1 MELTEVERERLAK
14 LEQLRAS
21 GIEPYPL
28 RSQFVRQRIMAAEA
42 VRRALASAQDHTA
55 APTNDAH
62 EPEVAVMGRIVAR
75 RVMGKAAFLG
85 VEDASGK
92 IQFYA
97 RVGEDSLDAASFA
110 RFKELDL
117 GDFIEAKGVL
127 FVTKTGEP
135 SLRVTDWRLLAKS
148 ISPLPIAK
156 EEKQPDGSVVR
167 YSAFSDPELRYRQ
180 RYVDLAVN
188 PEVRE
193 IFVTRAK
200 IIKAIREFLDDKGFL
215 EVETP
220 ILQPIYGGAAA
231 RPFITHHN
239 QLDQDLYLRISFE
252 LYLKRL
258 IVGNLERVYEI
269 GRDFRNEGV
278 SFKHNPEFTQLEF
291 YAAYMD
297 MYDVMDLAEE
307 MLQYVARR
315 VLPPEAEGK
324 SRFRGHV
331 IHWLQPF
338 KRIKLR
344 DAILEKTGVDYAQ
357 FPDRQSLADEVV
369 RRKLLSPEL
378 IQGKP
383 WGKIIDSLIGDY
395 VEKALIEP
403 TFLYEYP
410 RDISPFA
417 KSIPGDPNTV
427 ERFEGFVGGVELCNA
442 FSELNDPFEQRQ
454 RFLEE
459 VFNAEEGEANP
470 VDEDYVRALMY
481 GMPVTGGFGMGID
494 RLVMMFTNRD
504 SIREVLL
511 FPALRQEER
520 ATAR

>member
-28 RSQFVRQRIMAAEA
+28 RSRFVRQRVMAADA
-42 VRRALASAQDHTA
+42 VRRALASAQNHTDAPENKAQETEA
-55 APTNDAH
+55 AI
-62 EPEVAVMGRIVAR
+62 MGRIVAR

-85 VEDASGK
+85 IEDASGK

-97 RVGEDSLDAASFA
+97 RVGDDSLDADSFA

-117 GDFIEAKGVL
+117 GDFIEAKGAL

-135 SLRVTDWRLLAKS
+135 TLRVTDWRLLAKS

-156 EEKQPDGSVVR
+156 EEKQPDGSVMR
-167 YSAFSDPELRYRQ
+167 HSAFSDPELRYRQ

-188 PEVRE
+188 PDVRE
-193 IFVTRAK
+193 IFVTRAR
-200 IIKAIREFLDDKGFL
+200 IIKAIREFLDSKGFL

-220 ILQPIYGGAAA
+220 VLQPIYGGAAA

-307 MLQYVARR
+307 MLQHVARQ
-315 VLPPEAEGK
+315 VLPPTAEGK
-324 SRFRGHV
+324 SQFRGHT
-331 IHWLQPF
+331 INWLQPF

-344 DAILEKTGVDYAQ
+344 DAILEKTGVDYTL
-357 FPDRQSLADEVV
+357 FPDRQSLADEVL
-369 RRKLLSPEL
+369 RRRLLTPDV
-378 IQGKP
+378 IRDKP
-383 WGKIIDSLIGDY
+383 WGKIVDSLIGDY

-417 KSIPGDPNTV
+417 KGIPGDPTTV

-442 FSELNDPFEQRQ
+442 FSELNDPLEQRQ

-459 VFNAEEGEANP
+459 AINAEEGEANP

-481 GMPVTGGFGMGID
+481 GMPATGGFGMGID

-520 ATAR
+520 ATTR

>member
-1 MELTEVERERLAK
+1 M
-14 LEQLRAS
+14 
-21 GIEPYPL
+21 
-28 RSQFVRQRIMAAEA
+28 
-42 VRRALASAQDHTA
+42 
-55 APTNDAH
+55 
-62 EPEVAVMGRIVAR
+62 
-75 RVMGKAAFLG
+75 
-85 VEDASGK
+85 
-92 IQFYA
+92 
-97 RVGEDSLDAASFA
+97 
-110 RFKELDL
+110 
-117 GDFIEAKGVL
+117 
-127 FVTKTGEP
+127 
-135 SLRVTDWRLLAKS
+135 
-148 ISPLPIAK
+148 
-156 EEKQPDGSVVR
+156 R

-200 IIKAIREFLDDKGFL
+200 IIKAIREFLDSKGFL

-220 ILQPIYGGAAA
+220 VLQPIYGGAAA

-239 QLDQDLYLRISFE
+239 QLNQDLYLRISFE

-315 VLPPEAEGK
+315 VLPPTAEGK
-324 SRFRGHV
+324 SQFRGHT
-331 IHWLQPF
+331 INWLQPF

-344 DAILEKTGVDYAQ
+344 DAILERTGVDYTQ
-357 FPDRQSLADEVV
+357 FPDRQSLADEVL
-369 RRKLLSPEL
+369 RRGLLTPDVL
-378 IQGKP
+378 RGKP
-383 WGKIIDSLIGDY
+383 WGKIVDSLIGDY
-395 VEKALIEP
+395 VEKTLIEP

-417 KSIPGDPNTV
+417 KSIPGDPNIV

-459 VFNAEEGEANP
+459 AVNAEEGEANP

-520 ATAR
+520 AATH